1 MKVNQMEP
9 PHGPELIFV
18 TILNTFAMDNIFMLD
33 IIVAS
38 IRDIEINIEYKN

>member
-1 MKVNQMEP
+1 MEP
-9 PHGPELIFV
+9 AHGPELIFV
-18 TILNTFAMDNIFMLD
+18 TILNTFAMDNIFMFD